1 MTMLTY
7 NADNCNAN
15 DEMKLYSCFSIYKS
29 SFHTKESIEAKTF
42 KCFVSKMADDD
53 DENVYNIF
61 VFRSLIYSQIP
72 IFIRLNCICILHT
85 YRL

>member
-1 MTMLTY
+1 MMLTY

-15 DEMKLYSCFSIYKS
+15 DEMKLHSCFSIYKS

-53 DENVYNIF
+53 ENVCTIF
-61 VFRSLIYSQIP
+61 LYLDLS
-72 IFIRLNCICILHT
+72 FILKFLFLCVCIAYALQTHIS
-85 YRL
+85 